1 MTFDPTT
8 TKLYIQDVTLRDGM
22 HAIRHQYGL
31 DHVRTIARALD
42 RAKVDAIEVAHGDG
56 LQGSSFNY
64 GFGAHTDW
72 EWIGAV
78 AEVLEHSV
86 LTTLLLPG
94 IGTVHDLKRAYDL
107 GVRSVRIATHCTEA
121 DVSKQHIEAARNL
134 GMDVS
139 GFLMMSHMSE
149 PDALASQAL
158 LMESYGAHCVY
169 VTDSGGAMT
178 MDQYAARLAAY
189 DRVLKPETQRG
200 VHAHHNL
207 SLGVANSIVAVQG
220 GAIRVDASLAGMGA
234 GAGNAPLEVFVAAAD
249 RLGWNHGCDLYALM
263 DAAEDLVRP
272 LQDRPVRVDRE
283 TLTLGYAGVYS
294 SFLRHAE
301 KAAAD
306 HGLDTRAILVELG
319 FRKMV
324 GGQEDMIVDV
334 ALDHAARGT
343 TTRDRRPRRTGPAC
357 RAGACVRGPRPCF
370 RPLQRPGERGQFPCL
385 RPAADGTDRRRT
397 GDTRAARR
405 PAARGRAWR
414 SAHSPRNLPASP
426 RSGRHLPDHAARAD
440 GTLGGGPRS
449 RPASWHRRLFQGG
462 SALGRPAP
470 APRRCGCGRP
480 RGDARRC
487 GRTRHAR
494 ERRPSLSAR
503 PCRWR

>member
-1 MTFDPTT
+1 MSFDPAT

-31 DHVRTIARALD
+31 EHVKTIARALD

-64 GFGAHTDW
+64 GFGAQTDW
-72 EWIGAV
+72 DWIAVV

-94 IGTVHDLKRAYDL
+94 IGTIHDLKHAHDL

-121 DVSKQHIEAARNL
+121 DVAKQHIEYARGL

-149 PDALASQAL
+149 PEPLAQQAK
-158 LMESYGAHCVY
+158 LMEDYGAHCVY
-169 VTDSGGAMT
+169 VTDSGGALT
-178 MDQYAARLAAY
+178 MDGYAARLQAY
-189 DRVLKPETQRG
+189 DRVLKPGTQRG

-207 SLGVANSIVAVQG
+207 SLGVANSIVAVQN
-220 GAIRVDASLAGMGA
+220 GAVRVDASLAGMGA
-234 GAGNAPLEVFVAAAD
+234 GAGNAPLEVFIAAAD
-249 RLGWNHGCDLYALM
+249 VYGWNHGCDLFALM

-319 FRKMV
+319 RRKMV

-334 ALDHAARGT
+334 ALDM
-343 TTRDRRPRRTGPAC
+343 
-357 RAGACVRGPRPCF
+357 
-370 RPLQRPGERGQFPCL
+370 L
-385 RPAADGTDRRRT
+385 R
-397 GDTRAARR
+397 
-405 PAARGRAWR
+405 
-414 SAHSPRNLPASP
+414 
-426 RSGRHLPDHAARAD
+426 
-440 GTLGGGPRS
+440 
-449 RPASWHRRLFQGG
+449 
-462 SALGRPAP
+462 
-470 APRRCGCGRP
+470 
-480 RGDARRC
+480 
-487 GRTRHAR
+487 
-494 ERRPSLSAR
+494 
-503 PCRWR
+503 

>member
-1 MTFDPTT
+1 MTFDPTA

-31 DHVRTIARALD
+31 GHVQAIAKALD
-42 RAKVDAIEVAHGDG
+42 QAKVDAIEVAHGDG

-121 DVSKQHIEAARNL
+121 DVSRQHIEAARKL

-149 PDALASQAL
+149 PDALAQQAL
-158 LMESYGAHCVY
+158 LMETYGAHCIY

-189 DRVLKPETQRG
+189 DRVLRTETQRG

-220 GAIRVDASLAGMGA
+220 GAVRVDASLAGMGA
-234 GAGNAPLEVFVAAAD
+234 GAGNAPLEVFIAAAD
-249 RLGWNHGCDLYALM
+249 VQGWHHGCDLYALM

-301 KAAAD
+301 TAAAE

-319 FRKMV
+319 RRKMV

-334 ALDHAARGT
+334 ALD
-343 TTRDRRPRRTGPAC
+343 
-357 RAGACVRGPRPCF
+357 
-370 RPLQRPGERGQFPCL
+370 LL
-385 RPAADGTDRRRT
+385 
-397 GDTRAARR
+397 
-405 PAARGRAWR
+405 
-414 SAHSPRNLPASP
+414 
-426 RSGRHLPDHAARAD
+426 AARAAA
-440 GTLGGGPRS
+440 G
-449 RPASWHRRLFQGG
+449 
-462 SALGRPAP
+462 
-470 APRRCGCGRP
+470 
-480 RGDARRC
+480 
-487 GRTRHAR
+487 
-494 ERRPSLSAR
+494 E
-503 PCRWR
+503 